1 MKWTLALAA
10 LLILGRHEASAQRA
24 ETPADATVFIRLVGS
39 VHAEF
44 EELGAPRQAV
54 DIDRVEIGTGSGFV
68 ISPHGYVLTNEHV
81 ISNTE
86 INVNDTLRKARVNLK
101 VAKIEVCF
109 PASTSSARGGG
120 APRCFDASVH
130 SADATLD
137 LAVLFISASDLP
149 YVGLGDSDVIRSGQG
164 VRALG
169 YPFGRAIEV
178 GRVSAPDLVPEIS
191 TSQGSI
197 SALRA
202 DDAGVRTALQING
215 IVNPGNSGGPVVDER
230 GYAVGVV
237 RARVKGDAGIAF
249 AIPINQAKDF
259 LESRGLDSLMPARR
273 LRAGPLQLLEK
284 KGFALRLPE
293 GVEGVTDGS
302 PFRSRVES
310 VPGLPDVALRIDRV
324 VSPWTTAQLERTLL
338 QTGSFERVSFAEH
351 QSQNVSRATGA
362 RLLAGRATGTD
373 PDNDSETAMQY
384 GILDLGD
391 EKLIARYVGSA
402 ELFAY
407 NESVLRDSILS
418 LDGQRLMSGDPL
430 DVASIE
436 WNAGGLPFSAG
447 WILEPGMAWRCAG
460 LRPPNGGAAAYPI
473 GDVTLA
479 VRRATWD
486 NETVSTQQAAAS
498 CSSGRGSSG
507 DSSYALRV
515 DWLGV
520 SYAIEGAFVRI
531 RSQLVQLEVIS
542 PAGKA
547 PLARALLAAS
557 IKKATVVK

>member
-1 MKWTLALAA
+1 MKWTLVVPA
-10 LLILGRHEASAQRA
+10 LLILCAHNAWAQRA
-24 ETPADATVFIRLVGS
+24 ESPSDATVFIRLGGS

-44 EELGAPRQAV
+44 EEIGSGRQSV
-54 DIDRVEIGTGSGFV
+54 DLERIEIGTGSGFV

-81 ISNTE
+81 ISNSE
-86 INVNDTLRKARVNLK
+86 ITVNDGLRKARITLK

-109 PASTSSARGGG
+109 SDSTSPARGGG
-120 APRCFDASVH
+120 PRCLNASVH
-130 SADATLD
+130 SADPVID

-149 YVGLGDSDVIRSGQG
+149 YVALGDSDTLRNGQG
-164 VRALG
+164 VNALG
-169 YPFGRAIEV
+169 YPFGRALEV

-202 DDAGVRTALQING
+202 DDTGVRSALQING
-215 IVNPGNSGGPVVDER
+215 TVNPGNSGGPVVDER

-259 LESRGLDSLMPARR
+259 LESRGLDSLMPSRR
-273 LRAGPLQLLEK
+273 LRLGPLQLLEK
-284 KGFALRLPE
+284 KGLALRLPE
-293 GVEGVTDGS
+293 GVEGVTDAS

-338 QTGSFERVSFAEH
+338 QTESFERLSFAEH
-351 QSQNVSRATGA
+351 QSQNASRATGS

-373 PDNDSETAMQY
+373 PGNNSETAMQY
-384 GILDLGD
+384 GILDLGE

-407 NESVLRDSILS
+407 NESVLRGSILS
-418 LDGQRLMSGDPL
+418 LDGQRLMSGEL
-430 DVASIE
+430 TSAANIE
-436 WNAGGLPFSAG
+436 WLGTLPAG
-447 WILEPGMAWRCAG
+447 WIGEPGTPLACAV
-460 LRPPNGGAAAYPI
+460 LPPARLALAAYPARDI
-473 GDVTLA
+473 TLA
-479 VRRATWD
+479 LRRATWD
-486 NETVSTQQAAAS
+486 SEAVSTQQAAAS
-498 CSSGRGSSG
+498 CSSRRGSYG
-507 DSSYALRV
+507 ESSYALRT

-520 SYAIEGAFVRI
+520 SYAIEGVFVRAGSRLI
-531 RSQLVQLEVIS
+531 QLEVIS
-542 PAGKA
+542 PERKA
-547 PLARALLAAS
+547 SLARALLADWISRTPTGA
-557 IKKATVVK
+557 K